1 MDVSWT
7 DRDVAQTVAL
17 LGGEAA
23 FDRRIGTVI
32 DAHEVLEDGLS
43 SDILKNLLARCSFL
57 EQGDALQKAVGIS
70 LRTLQRH
77 RAKSGPEV
85 LSLDQSNRTWRFA
98 ELFAHAIAVMGS
110 SEAAEA
116 WMQRPAIGLDNR
128 KPLDLLATSVGAE
141 AVSDYLTRLEYGV
154 YA

>member
-1 MDVSWT
+1 MDLAWA

-17 LGGEAA
+17 LGGDAA
-23 FDRRIGTVI
+23 FDRRIGSVI
-32 DAHEVLEDGLS
+32 DAHEALADGFA
-43 SDILKNLLARCSFL
+43 SDILQNLLAHCSFL

-77 RAKSGPEV
+77 RAKSGREV
-85 LSLDQSNRTWRFA
+85 LSLEQSNRTWRFA

-110 SEAAEA
+110 SDAAEA

-128 KPLDLLATSVGAE
+128 KPLDLLATSAGAE
-141 AVSDYLTRLEYGV
+141 AVSQYLTRLEYGV

>member
-43 SDILKNLLARCSFL
+43 SDILKNLLAHCSFL

-70 LRTLQRH
+70 LRTLQRY
-77 RAKSGPEV
+77 RARSGPEV

-110 SEAAEA
+110 SDAAEA